1 MMLNDLERFK
11 ELLYF
16 LSFRSHTLARSY
28 DSRLLRND
36 GLTAMDWHD
45 ATFLNKMLLADMQM
59 REFSIFMNIVKVSEM
74 NNLEDVAWRWS

>member
-36 GLTAMDWHD
+36 GLTAMDRHD
-45 ATFLNKMLLADMQM
+45 ATFLHKMLLADMQM